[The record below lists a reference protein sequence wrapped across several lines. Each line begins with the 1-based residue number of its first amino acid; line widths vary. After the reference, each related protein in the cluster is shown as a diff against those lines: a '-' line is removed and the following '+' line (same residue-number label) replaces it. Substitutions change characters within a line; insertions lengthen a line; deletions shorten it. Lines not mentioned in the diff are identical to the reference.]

1 MAGRELRVTHA
12 QLATVALTTIAEA
25 KVGADDATLAMVQAA
40 RQMLHGIASGQFV
53 VAPAPKEQPA
63 AAPLPQHPRE
73 EIAGQVVSP

>member
-1 MAGRELRVTHA
+1 MSQVRVTYA

-53 VAPAPKEQPA
+53 VAPARRNSRPRSA
-63 AAPLPQHPRE
+63 PQHPRKRK
-73 EIAGQVVSP
+73 SPGR

>member
-1 MAGRELRVTHA
+1 MSQVRVTHA

-40 RQMLHGIASGQFV
+40 RQMLHGIASGQFI

-63 AAPLPQHPRE
+63 AAPLPQHTKE
-73 EIAGQVVSP
+73 EVPGQVIAP

>member
-1 MAGRELRVTHA
+1 MSQVRVTYA

-25 KVGADDATLAMVQAA
+25 KVGADDATLHMVSAA
-40 RQMLHGIASGQFV
+40 RGMLHGIASGQLV
-53 VAPAPKEQPA
+53 VSQPQTA